1 MVFIRVI
8 YYFFGDVNFNF
19 EIHFVVDIE
28 DDIGLINKM
37 ILDKLIRWDWII

>member
-8 YYFFGDVNFNF
+8 CYFFGDVNFNF
-19 EIHFVVDIE
+19 EIYFVVDIE